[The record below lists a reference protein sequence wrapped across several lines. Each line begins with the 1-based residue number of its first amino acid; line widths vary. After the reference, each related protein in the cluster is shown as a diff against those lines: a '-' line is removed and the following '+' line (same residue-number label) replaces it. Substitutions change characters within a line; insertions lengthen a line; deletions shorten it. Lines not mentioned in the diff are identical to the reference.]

1 MPKLFVAHT
10 VSKAGLLRNHH
21 INRCWQRVKV
31 WVSWD
36 RICRTCVTYL
46 GGILSSFLRGSNLRG
61 IWAACARLKFPIRYQ
76 SCRLSW
82 AFLDLRPWTRTKR
95 KISLQWN
102 RQAKR
107 QPVTRNLQNWRKKIW
122 LHRQIMSLDPTKG
135 PLKERTVKSESSK
148 SLRRQRTKKTLRA
161 MSPIY
166 LMWQNMI
173 KLAKI
178 NE

>member
-1 MPKLFVAHT
+1 MPRLFVAHT

-31 WVSWD
+31 WLSWD
-36 RICRTCVTYL
+36 PICRTCVTYL
-46 GGILSSFLRGSNLRG
+46 GGILLAFLKGSNLRG
-61 IWAACARLKFPIRYQ
+61 IWADCARLKFPIRYQ

-82 AFLDLRPWTRTKR
+82 AFLDLRAWTKTKR
-95 KISLQWN
+95 KISLQLN
-102 RQAKR
+102 RQTRR
-107 QPVTRNLQNWRKKIW
+107 QPVTRNLQNWRKRIW
-122 LHRQIMSLDPTKG
+122 VHRQIMSLNPTKR
-135 PLKERTVKSESSK
+135 PLNERFAKSGLSK
-148 SLRRQRTKKTLRA
+148 SIRRQRTKKTLRA

-178 NE
+178 SE